1 MNTNLTEIIIV
12 SDRSG
17 SMSVCRE
24 EAENGINRFIDEQK
38 AHPGEARLTF
48 VEFDDRYEVVHDG
61 TPIKDVPKYTL
72 TPRGWTAL
80 LDAIGKAITTVG
92 ERLSKLS
99 EADRPGLVVC
109 VISTDGEE
117 NHSREYK
124 RPQIAAMVKEQ
135 TEKYSWQFQF
145 LGANIDAIATG
156 ADLEI
161 KTSGAINVAA
171 NKLGAAY
178 GTSSDK
184 VGKMRSARASGQS
197 LASVA
202 DLNAYTDQ
210 ERKDL
215 AKP

>member
-17 SMSVCRE
+17 SMSSCRE

-48 VEFDDRYEVVHDG
+48 VEFDEKYDIVHDG
-61 TPIKDVPKYTL
+61 KPIKEVPHYSL
-72 TPRGWTAL
+72 IPRGWTAL
-80 LDAIGKAITTVG
+80 HDAMGKAISTVG
-92 ERLSKLS
+92 ERLAKLS

-109 VISTDGEE
+109 VISTDGME
-117 NHSREYK
+117 NASREFK
-124 RPQIAAMVKEQ
+124 PAQIASMVKEQ

-145 LGANIDAIATG
+145 LGANIDTIATCSS
-156 ADLEI
+156 LEI
-161 KTSGAINVAA
+161 KTSGGINVAA

-184 VGKMRSARASGQS
+184 IKRMRSASASGQS
-197 LASVA
+197 LRSIEA
-202 DLNAYTDQ
+202 LNEYTDE
-210 ERKDL
+210 ERKAL
-215 AKP
+215 S